1 MAAAPNEVITL
12 TLGDSAENHV
22 GMVQHGTRLPAGQG
36 FSLQDLANYEAILYE
51 RKIPFELVDLTQ
63 GNPDLP
69 PAFLLTIPQGLSQ
82 LLENPDAN
90 SALYEE
96 QTALEWDKKCYMY
109 GRVVNKHARW
119 NLCYDEKGS
128 EPDYENKKGRVIAL
142 DDVPRLREFMSRL
155 QTLFGAKMENLKVE
169 GNRYYDTGKC
179 GIGWHGDS
187 ERVKVVAVRL
197 GTPDVDTPI
206 LYQWYKNSEPVGEPI
221 SISLRPGD
229 IYMMSEKA
237 VGTDWKRKTIYT
249 LRHATGASKF
259 TAVPK

>member
-1 MAAAPNEVITL
+1 MSRTNEVITL
-12 TLGDSAENHV
+12 TLGDCA
-22 GMVQHGTRLPAGQG
+22 
-36 FSLQDLANYEAILYE
+36 E
-51 RKIPFELVDLTQ
+51 RKIPYELIDLSQT
-63 GNPDLP
+63 NPGTDLP
-69 PAFLLTIPQGLSQ
+69 PAYLLVIRQGLPQ
-82 LLENPDAN
+82 LLGQPDA
-90 SALYEE
+90 AADLYAE
-96 QTALEWDKKCYMY
+96 QTPLDWDKKCFMY

-142 DDVPRLREFMSRL
+142 DDVPRLQSLMR
-155 QTLFGAKMENLKVE
+155 TLEATFGEKMMNLKVE

-197 GTPDVDTPI
+197 GTPNVDTPI
-206 LYQWYKNSEPVGEPI
+206 LYQWYKDSNPVGEPI
-221 SISLRPGD
+221 SISLKPGD

-237 VGTDWKRKTIYT
+237 VGTDWKRKTVYT

-259 TAVPK
+259 TGV